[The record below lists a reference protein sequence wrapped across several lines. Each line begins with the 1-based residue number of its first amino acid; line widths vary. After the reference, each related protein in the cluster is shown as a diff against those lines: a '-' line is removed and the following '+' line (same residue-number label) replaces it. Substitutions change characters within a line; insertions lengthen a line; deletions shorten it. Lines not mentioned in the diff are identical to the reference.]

1 MTDVTI
7 EKAGDAKVLLS
18 ADSVTDALRERILD
32 GTLGIGVQL
41 RQEDL
46 ARRFGVS
53 RIPVREALKRL
64 QAEGLVEHFPNRG
77 SVVATCSVEDLLE
90 TLDIRIALEKRA
102 LELAIPNMTA
112 KDFKAAREVIA
123 QYDRSMSPRRWT
135 ELNLQ
140 FHLTLYRPCRR
151 MRLVKM
157 IEDLVRSVSMH
168 LRTHVSHTV
177 GRGDPQAE
185 HKQIL
190 KACMDADADLALRLL
205 ERHIEHTKSA
215 LIAAAAGRE
224 LGPT

>member
-1 MTDVTI
+1 MTT
-7 EKAGDAKVLLS
+7 EKTGDAKVLLS
-18 ADSVTDALRERILD
+18 ADAVTDALRELILD
-32 GTLGIGVQL
+32 GKVGIGVQL

-46 ARRFGVS
+46 AQRFGVS
-53 RIPVREALKRL
+53 RIPIREALKRL

-102 LELAIPNMTA
+102 LELAIPNMTS
-112 KDFKAAREVIA
+112 KDFKVAREVMA
-123 QYDRSMSPRRWT
+123 QYDRSMSPRKWT

-168 LRTHVSHTV
+168 LRTHLSHTV

-190 KACMDADADLALRLL
+190 KACMDADTDLAVMLL
-205 ERHIEHTKSA
+205 ERHIDHTKIA
-215 LIAAAAGRE
+215 L
-224 LGPT
+224 LGANETEQTP

>member
-1 MTDVTI
+1 MPSEVV
-7 EKAGDAKVLLS
+7 KSSKPLLS
-18 ADSVTDALRERILD
+18 ADAVTDALREFILD

-46 ARRFGVS
+46 AKRFSVS

-64 QAEGLVEHFPNRG
+64 EAEGLVEHFPNRG
-77 SVVATCSVEDLLE
+77 SVVATRSVEDLLE
-90 TLDIRIALEKRA
+90 TLDIRIALERRA

-112 KDFKAAREVIA
+112 KDFKAAREVMA
-123 QYDRSMSPRRWT
+123 QYDRSMSPRQWT

-151 MRLVKM
+151 MRLMKM
-157 IEDLVRSVSMH
+157 IEDLVRGVSMH
-168 LRTHVSHTV
+168 LRTHVSHTI

-190 KACMDADADLALRLL
+190 KACMDTDTDLAVMLL

-215 LIAAAAGRE
+215 LLSANLGRE
-224 LGPT
+224 VNRT

>member
-1 MTDVTI
+1 MS
-7 EKAGDAKVLLS
+7 KPSKPLLS
-18 ADSVTDALRERILD
+18 ADAVTDALRALILE

-46 ARRFGVS
+46 AKRFGVS
-53 RIPVREALKRL
+53 RIPIREALKQL

-77 SVVATCSVEDLLE
+77 SVIATRSVDDLLE

-112 KDFKAAREVIA
+112 KDFKAARDVLA
-123 QYDRSMSPRRWT
+123 QYDRTLSPRQWT

-140 FHLTLYRPCRR
+140 FHLTLYRPSRR
-151 MRLVKM
+151 LRLVKM
-157 IEDLVRSVSMH
+157 IEDLVRGVSMH

-190 KACMDADADLALRLL
+190 KACMDADTDLAVMLL
-205 ERHIEHTKSA
+205 ERHIEHTKTA
-215 LIAAAAGRE
+215 LTAANVDRGVRGAQ
-224 LGPT
+224 LKS